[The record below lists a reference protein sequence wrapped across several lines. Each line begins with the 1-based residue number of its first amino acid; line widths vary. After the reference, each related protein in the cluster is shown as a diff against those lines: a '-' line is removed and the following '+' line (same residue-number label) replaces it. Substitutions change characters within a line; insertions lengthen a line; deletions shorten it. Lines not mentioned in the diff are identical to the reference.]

1 MEKEMEELTHRM
13 AALCVGKN
21 MGAVIGAAFNMI
33 QSSINHMPSEQIKIA
48 VAQTLRQQADAIEQ
62 SVRGAK
68 H

>member
-1 MEKEMEELTHRM
+1 M

-33 QSSINHMPSEQIKIA
+33 QSSINHLPSEQIKMA
-48 VAQTLRQQADAIEQ
+48 VARTLRQQADAIEQ
-62 SVRGAK
+62 SMRGAK